1 MRPEEM
7 AHSHT
12 RTNKR
17 SLKLTHTCTL
27 HKTITVMSHV
37 SAFHKRPCFHIISSL
52 LSLGHEITRES
63 PLTSVCFP
71 IPLQRWGSPPPW
83 EPVGSF
89 NPPVRQYQTDVSIKE
104 EPIYKSQ
111 LVCWIRGSLSKE
123 DTREEG
129 PSQEPPILQEAA
141 SFRACPS
148 TARHK
153 RAFLPSTSPHHCPTV
168 LP

>member
-1 MRPEEM
+1 M
-7 AHSHT
+7 AHSHASSNT
-12 RTNKR
+12 RTR
-17 SLKLTHTCTL
+17 THVHIVTFSCTL
-27 HKTITVMSHV
+27 HKTKAVISPRECL
-37 SAFHKRPCFHIISSL
+37 FHERPCFHIISSL
-52 LSLGHEITRES
+52 PSLGHEITRES
-63 PLTSVCFP
+63 LQTSVCFP
-71 IPLQRWGSPPPW
+71 IPPQRWGSPPPW

-89 NPPVRQYQTDVSIKE
+89 IPPVRQYQTDVSIKE

-123 DTREEG
+123 DTREER

-141 SFRACPS
+141 SLRACPS

-153 RAFLPSTSPHHCPTV
+153 RAFLPSTSPCHCPTL